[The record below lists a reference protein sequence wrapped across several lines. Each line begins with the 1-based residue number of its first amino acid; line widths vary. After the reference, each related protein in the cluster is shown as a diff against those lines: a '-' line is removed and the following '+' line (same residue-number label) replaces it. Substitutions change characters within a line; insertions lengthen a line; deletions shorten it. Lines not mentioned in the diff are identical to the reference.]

1 MPAGAREHPDPM
13 ESAPTPVV
21 VGVDGSPESRE
32 AARLGAVEARARATR
47 VVLLLVLPPA
57 GRRRSREDE
66 LTVDRAVR
74 VAAGLLLDGI
84 AEDVA
89 RHVPEVPVSTHV
101 LEGRP
106 ADVLA
111 EAGRTA
117 ALLVV
122 GSRSTGGIGDVVL
135 GSTAIDLV
143 RAAPCP
149 VLVVPLRPGSAV
161 YGRRGVVVGVAGAPG
176 DHDVLSFAFAEAAAR
191 STEVVAVHTWRHPFP
206 GPGHLALDPFVGE
219 PAARRREED
228 VLADALETCAVAA
241 EGIVVRRVVEREQP
255 ATALVAAS
263 LTADLLV
270 VGHHHRAAGLLGSVT
285 AAVVHRAACPVAVV
299 PLRVPASRT
308 PVDLSPAARS

>member
-1 MPAGAREHPDPM
+1 
-13 ESAPTPVV
+13 
-21 VGVDGSPESRE
+21 
-32 AARLGAVEARARATR
+32 
-47 VVLLLVLPPA
+47 VLPPA
-57 GRRRSREDE
+57 GRRRTREDD
-66 LTVDRAVR
+66 LTADRAVR
-74 VAAGLLLDGI
+74 VAAVLLLEGI
-84 AEDVA
+84 AEDVT

-111 EAGRTA
+111 DAGRTA

-135 GSTAIDLV
+135 GSTAIELV
-143 RAAPCP
+143 RSAPCT

-176 DHDVLSFAFAEAAAR
+176 DQDVLSFAFSEAAAR
-191 STEVVAVHTWRHPFP
+191 STEVVAVHAWQHPFP

-228 VLADALETCAVAA
+228 VLADALEGCALAA
-241 EGIVVRRVVEREQP
+241 AGTPVRRIVEHGHP
-255 ATALVAAS
+255 AAALVAAS
-263 LTADLLV
+263 LAADLLV
-270 VGHHHRAAGLLGSVT
+270 VGHRSRATGLLGSVT

-299 PLRVPASRT
+299 PLRVASART
-308 PVDLSPAARS
+308 PEGLSPAARP

>member
-1 MPAGAREHPDPM
+1 M
-13 ESAPTPVV
+13 ESGPLPVV

-32 AARLGAVEARARATR
+32 AARLGAVEARARSTR

-57 GRRRSREDE
+57 ARRRSREDD
-66 LTVDRAVR
+66 LTLDRAVR
-74 VAAGLLLDGI
+74 VAAVLLLEGV
-84 AEDVA
+84 AEDVG

-101 LEGRP
+101 LDGRP

-111 EAGRTA
+111 DAGRNA

-122 GSRSTGGIGDVVL
+122 GSRCSGGIGEVVL
-135 GSTAIDLV
+135 GSTALELV

-161 YGRRGVVVGVAGAPG
+161 YGRRGVVVGVAGAAG
-176 DHDVLSFAFAEAAAR
+176 DQDVLSFAFAEAAAR

-228 VLADALETCAVAA
+228 VLADALQGCPAA
-241 EGIVVRRVVEREQP
+241 AGIPVRQIVEHGHP
-255 ATALVAAS
+255 AAALVAAS
-263 LTADLLV
+263 LAADLLV
-270 VGHHHRAAGLLGSVT
+270 VGHRRRSPGLLGSVT
-285 AAVVHRAACPVAVV
+285 SAVVHRAACPVAVV
-299 PLRVPASRT
+299 PLRVAAR
-308 PVDLSPAARS
+308 DLSPAARS